1 MRSSAIGL
9 IVVLFACTLRAQHP
23 FPNKSEES
31 VISRAKAMDVASLD
45 RALPKVSLEFF
56 LEYESEGAPIH
67 WWLASNCDRLKKN
80 PLVSHEENSA
90 VCVEADIDLKD
101 NRSASIVVSLG
112 RLAAGS
118 AGVPIL
124 VRAMVSDRSG
134 ETHAVR
140 RLSDL
145 PMELHRPQPK
155 WPRDLPLP
163 AGVALPL
170 PAV

>member
-67 WWLASNCDRLKKN
+67 WWLVNNCELLKKN